1 MIASET
7 SGNGFRGVAE
17 YVTFEKNTVASNESF
32 FQLAQPI
39 DGTNGR
45 PFALHRTS
53 DHHHQSR
60 FAGLGARATPKPA
73 DSLSSLSRRRLVP
86 LKDQPQLFL
95 SGDARSNLELRH
107 TDAVDG
113 LRRPGAGQAG
123 AGGTRLG
130 DRGVRGEYIGGTLIG
145 APREM
150 ARQAAPFRS
159 ARADA
164 KAPVMHYSLALEAGD
179 GRKTKEEWAVMV
191 ERFLDK
197 MGFDRK
203 RGAWASWIHRDTDM
217 DHAHI
222 VFMRSMGDGSLWN
235 REFSARRAIQ
245 ATAEIEREFGLLTHD
260 RTPKKEKHR
269 LTRKEAELASKLARK
284 GQKMTKVEMQ
294 KHIDSVVSQLS
305 KDHPDGYD
313 VDQLSSALSGV
324 GVQVEAY
331 EPKGKLTGLKYQMD
345 GVWVSGS
352 SMGTD
357 YSPKGLMARGLL
369 AARRVRSDALAPAQA
384 KQVVSTKE
392 ALGDLLDGLDASF
405 LARLAKDA
413 KVIEN
418 EHRVAVMKKQKGLVA
433 LLADLPR
440 VAQAAVGSFINML
453 MKLIE
458 KVFFLP
464 EGALGRVE
472 VPEVDRTEDVP
483 VGVVPPAPMR
493 ADADLSEVKRH
504 AVALKVADGVLDKAI
519 KAVEQ
524 RKPELLPSPQS
535 ADEGIQAS
543 RFAAVQGLKVGDLET
558 EAPAAARAIE
568 ARADT
573 PEQAKAR
580 ELLRRSHIFL
590 LKDKITY
597 LTHEGDEESA
607 YQLDED
613 LINELGFDGTDEQAY
628 QEWTRSADAKLL
640 EDESSEHY
648 MLRREVE
655 HLGYQLQLDHEF
667 KLGMSDCERERTEEA
682 LARIQIELLKVELH
696 QERESQR

>member
-1 MIASET
+1 MIANEVI
-7 SGNGFRGVAE
+7 GYGFRGVAE
-17 YVTFEKNTVASNESF
+17 YIVFEKETVASNESF

-39 DGTNGR
+39 NGTHGR
-45 PFALHRTS
+45 PFELHRIS
-53 DHHHQSR
+53 DHQPR
-60 FAGLGARATPKPA
+60 LAGLGVRATTKPA
-73 DSLSSLSRRRLVP
+73 DSLSSLSGRSLVP
-86 LKDQPQLFL
+86 LKDQPRLL
-95 SGDARSNLELRH
+95 LPNHAHPDLELGQPN
-107 TDAVDG
+107 AANG

-123 AGGTRLG
+123 AGSARLG
-130 DRGVRGEYIGGTLIG
+130 DREVRGEFIGGTLIG
-145 APREM
+145 TPREM
-150 ARQAAPFRS
+150 SRQAAPFRA

-164 KAPVMHYSLALEAGD
+164 KAPVMHYSLSLEAGD
-179 GRKTKEEWAVMV
+179 GRKTKEEWEAMV
-191 ERFLDK
+191 QSFLEK
-197 MGFDRK
+197 MGFDHK

-217 DHAHI
+217 DHVHI
-222 VFMRSMGDGSLWN
+222 VFLRSMGDGSLWN
-235 REFSARRAIQ
+235 REFSARRAIE
-245 ATAEIEREFGLLTHD
+245 ATAQIEREFGLRTHD
-260 RTPKKEKHR
+260 RTPKKEKRR
-269 LTRKEAELASKLARK
+269 LTRKEAELASKLAKK

-369 AARRVRSDALAPAQA
+369 AARRVRSDALAQAQA

-405 LARLAKDA
+405 QARLAKDA
-413 KVIEN
+413 KVIES
-418 EHRVAVMKKQKGLVA
+418 EHRVAVMKKQKGLAA

-453 MKLIE
+453 MKLVE

-472 VPEVDRTEDVP
+472 VPEVDSSEDVP
-483 VGVVPPAPMR
+483 VGVVPPAPLR
-493 ADADLSEVKRH
+493 ADADQSEVKRH

-524 RKPELLPSPQS
+524 RKPELLPRLES
-535 ADEGIQAS
+535 ADEGMRAS

-558 EAPAAARAIE
+558 EALAPARAIE
-568 ARADT
+568 APVDT

-580 ELLRRSHIFL
+580 ELLRRSHIFF

-597 LTHEGDEESA
+597 LAHEGDDEGA
-607 YQLDED
+607 YQLEED
-613 LINELGFDGTDEQAY
+613 LSELGFDRKDEQAY
-628 QEWTRSADAKLL
+628 QEWTRTADAKLL

-648 MLRREVE
+648 ILRREVE
-655 HLGYQLQLDHEF
+655 HLGYRLQLDHEF
-667 KLGMSDCERERTEEA
+667 KLGMSDQERKKTEEA
-682 LARIQIELLKVELH
+682 LARIQIELVKVELH